1 VEFAKILDMK
11 QKLLGMMLL
20 GFASGLPYMLVFST
34 LSAWLR
40 DVGISLTDI
49 GFFAWLVLTYSLK
62 FLWAPL
68 VDRYS
73 IPFFGHL
80 GKRKGWILFCQ
91 IMIIAALFGMST
103 IDPISNLKILAIFAF
118 LAAFFGSIQDIA
130 IDAMRIEMAEAKEQG
145 NLAASYQFG
154 YRVAI
159 LVATSA
165 ALIFADQLN
174 WSFVYQLMSLLM
186 LIGMLGVLISYEPE
200 NNEIAIVRM
209 DEALIQSFQDF
220 FSRFGVWTAS
230 LILLLISTYRLTDIV
245 MGPMAMP
252 FYLDMGFTKTE
263 IGALVKTVALATSI
277 LGFFVG
283 GYLIK
288 RFNLTTS
295 LLIGGVGV
303 LVTNLFFALVATLE
317 ADISLLSLI
326 VGLDSFAAGLVGTI
340 NIAFLTS
347 LVSKKYTAVQYAML
361 TSFMMLPGK
370 FFSGFSGMLAD
381 YYVSISSLQM
391 GWAFFFFTTSAMSI
405 PALIL
410 IFIYKR
416 THQDQHAS

>member
-1 VEFAKILDMK
+1 MK

-91 IMIIAALFGMST
+91 IMIIVALFGMST

-186 LIGMLGVLISYEPE
+186 LIGMLGALISYEPE

-288 RFNLTTS
+288 RFNLMTS

-303 LVTNLFFALVATLE
+303 LVTNLFFALAATLE

-381 YYVSISSLQM
+381 YYVSISSLQA
-391 GWAFFFFTTSAMSI
+391 GWAYFFYTTSAMSI
-405 PALIL
+405 PALLL
-410 IFIYKR
+410 IVIYQR
-416 THQDQHAS
+416 TYVPTNNS

>member
-1 VEFAKILDMK
+1 MK

-91 IMIIAALFGMST
+91 IMIIVALFGMST

-303 LVTNLFFALVATLE
+303 LVTNLFFALAATLE

>member
-1 VEFAKILDMK
+1 MK

-91 IMIIAALFGMST
+91 TMIIAALFGMST

-186 LIGMLGVLISYEPE
+186 LIGMLGVIISYEPK

-381 YYVSISSLQM
+381 YYVSISSLQT